1 MKDLGPLNYFL
12 GIVVTRHKGGMF
24 LSQRKY
30 AEEIIDRAGMSS
42 WKSSPTPVDTNAKV
56 GATSSASCED
66 PTLYRSLAG
75 ALQYLT
81 LTRPDISYTVQ
92 QVCLYMHDLR
102 VDHMQALKHVIR
114 YLQVHL
120 ILVFI
125 SIHLRSHL
133 LFLILMLIG
142 VGALIRDVLPWVT
155 VCFWVTT
162 WCHGPPSVN
171 LHSLGLM
178 QRPSIRVLLM

>member
-24 LSQRKY
+24 LSQCKY
-30 AEEIIDRAGMSS
+30 AKEIIDWADMSS
-42 WKSSPTPVDTNAKV
+42 CKSSPTPVNTNAKV
-56 GATSSASCED
+56 GATSSAAYED

-125 SIHLRSHL
+125 SICLVR
-133 LFLILMLIG
+133 
-142 VGALIRDVLPWVT
+142 
-155 VCFWVTT
+155 
-162 WCHGPPSVN
+162 
-171 LHSLGLM
+171 
-178 QRPSIRVLLM
+178 